1 MAKAKKRESG
11 RRLTLS
17 VRLTLLVLLAA
28 LLPLAAVVAFNDYN
42 ARATLVQQGQSALK
56 TDAKT
61 NTDQAALYMRER
73 MEDGGALA
81 TLPTTPA
88 YLLCVIAS
96 QLPPTQ
102 AQEAYLINQRL
113 NCSDQTLG
121 ADFYKGS
128 NQRALCVGLQ
138 RDANYT
144 HWSLAAANGTT
155 LLSYAPTGN
164 PTQPCTPTSNPL
176 NVPKED
182 LAKVQQGNPFV
193 SAVYY
198 DTAGKYEYVNLYT
211 PIPSPLSSNQ
221 VIGFLQARMRLDYI
235 VGIVAGENGAN
246 GAGSGAF
253 ITDENGVRI
262 ASSNPNDL
270 FSSVAPL
277 DAATQ
282 QVIASEQRFGANS
295 TVRQDSLPEVANA
308 LKSTSTSNS
317 FQGIAAPGDKTIY
330 QYTRMQVKVDIRN
343 PITGNPN
350 QDIGLNWSYFNLSPL
365 STVTAVA
372 DSQVR
377 TSLLAAGVIAIL
389 AVLLGLWFGTR
400 TTRPVRASTAEV
412 EGAAAAL
419 KQLAA
424 RQQNSAGEQQ
434 WVVDACKTG
443 LEGVRYLSDAM
454 NQAARR
460 IIDASNWF
468 GEYWDRLTEEQAK
481 RTVQHLLELARYID
495 EAARRQNASSERL
508 GKAITVTMQVS
519 DQLASGADAATNSAD
534 QLEQVVRNLQHVV
547 GGRSRALELAEA
559 QEAQAD
565 DLNMMLPQHTF
576 APPLE
581 APRSPFRASRSSQL
595 ETPMASGQRQL
606 PPPGPDGWGRQP
618 RASQAMQSPWTSGP
632 GGNGRRPGDS
642 QFYGN
647 GNGNGSGNGNGAGQG
662 NGWNSG
668 DGYGGYEQ

>member
-42 ARATLVQQGQSALK
+42 ARATLVQQGQSAMK
-56 TDAKT
+56 TDAKANT
-61 NTDQAALYMRER
+61 NQAALYMRER

-96 QLPPTQ
+96 QLPPAQ
-102 AQEAYLINQRL
+102 AQEAYDINQRL

-121 ADFYKGS
+121 AEFYKGS

-144 HWSLAAANGTT
+144 QWSLAVANGTA

-164 PTQPCTPTSNPL
+164 PTQPCVPTSNPL

-198 DTAGKYEYVNLYT
+198 DTTGKFEYVNLYT
-211 PIPSPLSSNQ
+211 PIPSPLSGNQ

-235 VGIVAGENGAN
+235 VGIVAGEKGAN

-262 ASSNPNDL
+262 ASTNANDI

-308 LKSTSTSNS
+308 LKSTSASNS
-317 FQGIAAPGDKTIY
+317 FQGIAAPGDKTVY
-330 QYTRMQVKVDIRN
+330 QYTRIH
-343 PITGNPN
+343 
-350 QDIGLNWSYFNLSPL
+350 L
-365 STVTAVA
+365 TV
-372 DSQVR
+372 
-377 TSLLAAGVIAIL
+377 VI
-389 AVLLGLWFGTR
+389 
-400 TTRPVRASTAEV
+400 
-412 EGAAAAL
+412 
-419 KQLAA
+419 
-424 RQQNSAGEQQ
+424 
-434 WVVDACKTG
+434 
-443 LEGVRYLSDAM
+443 
-454 NQAARR
+454 
-460 IIDASNWF
+460 
-468 GEYWDRLTEEQAK
+468 
-481 RTVQHLLELARYID
+481 
-495 EAARRQNASSERL
+495 
-508 GKAITVTMQVS
+508 
-519 DQLASGADAATNSAD
+519 
-534 QLEQVVRNLQHVV
+534 
-547 GGRSRALELAEA
+547 
-559 QEAQAD
+559 
-565 DLNMMLPQHTF
+565 
-576 APPLE
+576 
-581 APRSPFRASRSSQL
+581 
-595 ETPMASGQRQL
+595 
-606 PPPGPDGWGRQP
+606 
-618 RASQAMQSPWTSGP
+618 
-632 GGNGRRPGDS
+632 
-642 QFYGN
+642 
-647 GNGNGSGNGNGAGQG
+647 
-662 NGWNSG
+662 
-668 DGYGGYEQ
+668 